1 MNQWYKH
8 IIGARTI
15 KTGLATFLTTL
26 FCLLLNLTPIF
37 AILTAIVS
45 IEPTAKASLRK
56 GYRRLPATVIGAL
69 FAVIFTYIFGDQSPF
84 TYTFSAIF
92 TILACTK
99 LNLQVG
105 TTVAV
110 LTSVAMIP
118 GIHEAY
124 LFNFFSRLLTAL
136 IGLVTAG
143 LVNFFVLPPKYYHQ
157 IEENLIHSE
166 NKLYELFAS
175 RCHELLLGKFDS
187 DNSNISLATLS
198 DMNKKT
204 DTLMNYQR
212 DELRYHKNNEDKWKQ
227 LKDMSNRAYI
237 DRLLATHLS
246 NIIYL
251 PKNVNICFTTEEK
264 MAIIKISNSINNIPL
279 DGVFKRESKSVS
291 TLKSSVKILEE
302 FDKNQIKSHVIYE
315 ILLIYNLLDNRFV
328 KT

>member
-187 DNSNISLATLS
+187 DNSNTSLSTLS

-227 LKDMSNRAYI
+227 LKDN
-237 DRLLATHLS
+237 
-246 NIIYL
+246 
-251 PKNVNICFTTEEK
+251 EELFS
-264 MAIIKISNSINNIPL
+264 AIITIYDFEKNIYPDWRKTNNPEWAVLTKVQQTKAMQKFCDETGMLIFDNTGTQQIMPL
-279 DGVFKRESKSVS
+279 P
-291 TLKSSVKILEE
+291 
-302 FDKNQIKSHVIYE
+302 
-315 ILLIYNLLDNRFV
+315 
-328 KT
+328 